1 MWRDWRKHLR
11 VYVSPSDVNPC
22 RSHLNFVSKT
32 AYTRLNMSK
41 VSQPEL
47 KRFLDKNILINMQGG
62 RKIKGNLRGYDLF
75 LNLVVDEAVEQVQA
89 ENNQHL
95 WVDGARCGTVVCT
108 MYSLV
113 FFWLT
118 QDKVIRGNSVNS
130 LEGLESINTK

>member
-1 MWRDWRKHLR
+1 
-11 VYVSPSDVNPC
+11 
-22 RSHLNFVSKT
+22 
-32 AYTRLNMSK
+32 
-41 VSQPEL
+41 
-47 KRFLDKNILINMQGG
+47 MQGG

-95 WVDGARCGTVVCT
+95 WVDGTRCGTVVCT

>member
-1 MWRDWRKHLR
+1 MLITATSVDAL
-11 VYVSPSDVNPC
+11 VAVNPYLCLLSLSQC
-22 RSHLNFVSKT
+22 RGIPVRDRR
-32 AYTRLNMSK
+32 AY
-41 VSQPEL
+41 
-47 KRFLDKNILINMQGG
+47 KNILINMQGG

-113 FFWLT
+113 FS
-118 QDKVIRGNSVNS
+118 G
-130 LEGLESINTK
+130 